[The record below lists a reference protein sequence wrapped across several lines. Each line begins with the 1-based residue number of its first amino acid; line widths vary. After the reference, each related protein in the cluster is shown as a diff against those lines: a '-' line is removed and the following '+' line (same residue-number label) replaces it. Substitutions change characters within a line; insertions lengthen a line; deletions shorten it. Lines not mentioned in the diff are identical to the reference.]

1 MDNFRTPERVKV
13 RHILLMTQGKPD
25 AEKKTQLA
33 KAQGVL
39 KQLRGGA
46 DFAELAKKDSEDP
59 GTAPKGGDLGY
70 IVRGQTVP
78 EFEKTAFS
86 AKVNDISDI
95 ITTEYGYH
103 IIQVQ
108 EKQPARVVPFEE
120 VKDQI
125 AAELKKQAVGEK
137 MQSLADQA
145 HAALVK
151 APGSAAEVAKQF
163 GLELVT
169 ATTARGQAIPSL
181 GVAPEI
187 DGALAT
193 MKPKDVS
200 APLTLPSNRVAIVV
214 LNEVLPSKPAEFAD
228 VQNQVR
234 DSMVLTL
241 SRGLAANEAQ
251 KFSEK
256 LRAGGDID
264 ALAKADK
271 LDVVRSEFGIN
282 DSVEGLGPASTIL
295 ESFTK
300 PVGTTLGPAVIEG
313 RDVVYQVTG
322 HVTPDV
328 KDYANERATEAD
340 TLKKQKAKDQYDL
353 MMDSIMMQLR
363 ADKKLVIHQ
372 DTLKKLAASY
382 RQNR

>member
-1 MDNFRTPERVKV
+1 
-13 RHILLMTQGKPD
+13 
-25 AEKKTQLA
+25 
-33 KAQGVL
+33 
-39 KQLRGGA
+39 
-46 DFAELAKKDSEDP
+46 
-59 GTAPKGGDLGY
+59 
-70 IVRGQTVP
+70 
-78 EFEKTAFS
+78 
-86 AKVNDISDI
+86 
-95 ITTEYGYH
+95 
-103 IIQVQ
+103 
-108 EKQPARVVPFEE
+108 
-120 VKDQI
+120 
-125 AAELKKQAVGEK
+125 
-137 MQSLADQA
+137 
-145 HAALVK
+145 
-151 APGSAAEVAKQF
+151 
-163 GLELVT
+163 
-169 ATTARGQAIPSL
+169 
-181 GVAPEI
+181 
-187 DGALAT
+187 
-193 MKPKDVS
+193 
-200 APLTLPSNRVAIVV
+200 LTLPSNRVAIVV